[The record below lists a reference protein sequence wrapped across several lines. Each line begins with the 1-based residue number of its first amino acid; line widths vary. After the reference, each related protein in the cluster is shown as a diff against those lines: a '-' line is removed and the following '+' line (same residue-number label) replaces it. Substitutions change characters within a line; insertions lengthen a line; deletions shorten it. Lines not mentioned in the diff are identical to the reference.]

1 MTTFRVRVDGPS
13 ISMDIEIEE
22 ETGDE
27 NDGSKGIERI
37 YSKFSFL
44 FTRQFNFVFER
55 ILIIAKR
62 EEFSTRSILFQET
75 EKPNSRLMARP
86 RVRRRHF

>member
-1 MTTFRVRVDGPS
+1 MTTFRVRMDGPS

-44 FTRQFNFVFER
+44 FTRQFDFVFER
-55 ILIIAKR
+55 ILIIAR
-62 EEFSTRSILFQET
+62 RDEFSTRSNFRET

>member
-44 FTRQFNFVFER
+44 FTRHFDFVFER
-55 ILIIAKR
+55 ILIIAR
-62 EEFSTRSILFQET
+62 DEFSTRSNFRET
-75 EKPNSRLMARP
+75 EKPNSRLIARP

>member
-27 NDGSKGIERI
+27 NDGLKGIERI

-44 FTRQFNFVFER
+44 FTRQFDFVFER
-55 ILIIAKR
+55 ILIIAR
-62 EEFSTRSILFQET
+62 DEFSTRSNFRET

-86 RVRRRHF
+86 RVRRRQF